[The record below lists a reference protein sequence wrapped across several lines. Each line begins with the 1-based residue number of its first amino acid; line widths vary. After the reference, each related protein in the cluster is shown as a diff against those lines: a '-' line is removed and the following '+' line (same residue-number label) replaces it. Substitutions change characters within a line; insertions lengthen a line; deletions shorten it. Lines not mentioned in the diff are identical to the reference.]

1 MATDIEFPANSN
13 VMRLI
18 CNRVD
23 VLASDLVLDSPA
35 RRKPNGPRFRRALV
49 HDESDG
55 LTINF
60 AGDYPGG
67 VTVVNVAHVFPVV
80 KRRDDGHAETDK
92 PYPTFTV
99 HGRITYET
107 EQLVGDPDGDP
118 NETHTITV
126 IVDEM
131 IDLLGQAI
139 TRLSKEVT
147 TLSARIDALEAN
159 PST

>member
-1 MATDIEFPANSN
+1 MATDIELPANSEVIN
-13 VMRLI
+13 LI
-18 CNRVD
+18 CKRVD
-23 VLASDLVLDSPA
+23 VLASDLVLDSSA

-49 HDESDG
+49 HDENDG
-55 LTINF
+55 LTVNF

-126 IVDEM
+126 IIDEAFNTVFAE
-131 IDLLGQAI
+131 LAKL
-139 TRLSKEVT
+139 R
-147 TLSARIDALEAN
+147 ARIEALEAR
-159 PST
+159 T

>member
-67 VTVVNVAHVFPVV
+67 VSVVNVAHVFPVV

-99 HGRITYET
+99 HGRITYER
-107 EQLVGDPDGDP
+107 EELVGDPGGDP
-118 NETHTITV
+118 NETHTVTV
-126 IVDEM
+126 ILDEM
-131 IDLLGQAI
+131 FDTVWAEWAKL
-139 TRLSKEVT
+139 R
-147 TLSARIDALEAN
+147 ARIEALEARL
-159 PST
+159 PK